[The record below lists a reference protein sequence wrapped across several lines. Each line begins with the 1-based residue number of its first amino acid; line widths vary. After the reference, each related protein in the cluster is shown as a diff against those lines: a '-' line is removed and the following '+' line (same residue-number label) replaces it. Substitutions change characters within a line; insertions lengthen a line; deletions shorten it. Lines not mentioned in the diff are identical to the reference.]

1 MPKGLRRHPRDGVS
15 SEKRIGIGSRFYDF
29 DSSMSARF
37 VHGLKLRPL
46 TTSTFAPR
54 PRNVTSASRVIATS
68 LTFDEY
74 AHAPAP
80 APEPSPTE
88 LLVAAKTRDLLG
100 SLERGDSNP
109 SRPWG
114 HYVDL
119 LNYMG
124 LEKLPLELHQ
134 LVLRKCV
141 PPASVVRAASAREN
155 RARFYPHAPHAYE
168 NRLQTVMK
176 NIRSAG
182 WRAELDDYH
191 FILEQFAA
199 AGHYI
204 GSRRIL
210 QEMAYTGIEP
220 QPKTYS
226 LCLQALAH
234 RLTLPYSKV
243 KYPTLIDETTKMTR
257 DLIRDMRTRKVPF
270 TSVNVD
276 LAVRI
281 LRETVDE
288 KGFDELIKFSYGIDL
303 AYPDC
308 LPLEVIE
315 QQTAPKDASSE
326 ALHPP
331 LYPLQPLSTPALN
344 TILDILGRT
353 GRISK
358 MVQAFEVLSQ
368 PIPRSGQSPTSL
380 FEEDEDD
387 HPINPP
393 SRPEPIHPLPFAPPN
408 TTTFRFLI
416 KHAAMAGHAVF
427 ARHYLVQA
435 MRQDRKEDVR
445 LKRDLCT
452 LPVHEI
458 SPPPLAVNRSMF
470 LSVFGLSNC
479 EKHVELMHWTLRMI
493 RRTLR
498 RKRKDLHWYTYKRL
512 TRYGQRTAEGG
523 GVAGGVSESEEASDA
538 SQALSLVTDVV
549 QETSPPSSA
558 DSSSNSNI
566 LREASAPTPPNFSP
580 SITQIDPLAE
590 SSSAVCTSSPP
601 TPSTTPSSQ
610 NSGRTS
616 ESSIF
621 DLDINSDYSH
631 SPRPPRVFDIDAHIS
646 LLQRDIRQLE
656 RLDSDVEVVLGRTV
670 HRIKERLGRR
680 VWSGKNVWLAQDQ
693 ARVPVTKE
701 FWKEA
706 VNFVAPSVTKLR
718 RAQDQRQTR
727 PERS

>member
-1 MPKGLRRHPRDGVS
+1 
-15 SEKRIGIGSRFYDF
+15 
-29 DSSMSARF
+29 MSVRF

-54 PRNVTSASRVIATS
+54 PRNLPSSSRAVATS
-68 LTFDEY
+68 LSFDEFT
-74 AHAPAP
+74 HASP

-155 RARFYPHAPHAYE
+155 RARFFPHAPHAYE

-199 AGHYI
+199 VGHHV

-210 QEMAYTGIEP
+210 QEMAYAGIRP

-234 RLTLPYSKV
+234 RLTLSYPKV
-243 KYPTLIDETTKMTR
+243 KYPALIDETTKMAR
-257 DLIRDMRTRKVPF
+257 DLIQDMRTRKLPF

-276 LAVRI
+276 LAIRV

-315 QQTAPKDASSE
+315 QQAAPEDASSE
-326 ALHPP
+326 VLRPP

-344 TILDILGRT
+344 TIIDMLGRT

-368 PIPRSGQSPTSL
+368 PIPKSGQSPTSL
-380 FEEDEDD
+380 FDEDEDD
-387 HPINPP
+387 NPVNPP
-393 SRPEPIHPLPFAPPN
+393 SGPEPIHPLPFAPPN
-408 TTTFRFLI
+408 TTTFQFLI
-416 KHAAMAGHAVF
+416 KHAAREGHAVF

-435 MRQDRKEDVR
+435 MRLDREADVR
-445 LKRDLCT
+445 LKRDICT

-458 SPPPLAVNRSMF
+458 SPPRLAVNRNMF
-470 LSVFGLSNC
+470 LSIFGLSNC
-479 EKHVELMHWTLRMI
+479 DKQVELMRWTLRMI

-498 RKRKDLHWYTYKRL
+498 RKRKDLYWYSYKRL
-512 TRYGQRTAEGG
+512 TRYGQETALGG
-523 GVAGGVSESEEASDA
+523 DISSGVSESGKTSQA
-538 SQALSLVTDVV
+538 SQALSSVADVV
-549 QETSPPSSA
+549 QETSSANPSSHSNVLREDSA
-558 DSSSNSNI
+558 PAPSTFSSSI
-566 LREASAPTPPNFSP
+566 AQVDPP
-580 SITQIDPLAE
+580 AE
-590 SSSAVCTSSPP
+590 SSNAVHAS
-601 TPSTTPSSQ
+601 TPLTQSSQ
-610 NSGRTS
+610 HSGRTS
-616 ESSIF
+616 ESSVF
-621 DLDINSDYSH
+621 DLDIDSDYSH
-631 SPRPPRVFDIDAHIS
+631 SPPPPRVFDIDAHIS

-656 RLDSDVEVVLGRTV
+656 RLDSHVEVVLGRTV

-706 VNFVAPSVTKLR
+706 VNFVVPNVTKLR
-718 RAQDQRQTR
+718 RARDQRQTR
-727 PERS
+727 PKWS

>member
-1 MPKGLRRHPRDGVS
+1 
-15 SEKRIGIGSRFYDF
+15 
-29 DSSMSARF
+29 MSAR
-37 VHGLKLRPL
+37 VLHGLKLRQL

-54 PRNVTSASRVIATS
+54 PRNPRPSSRSIATS
-68 LTFDEY
+68 LNFDES
-74 AHAPAP
+74 AHASTHAP
-80 APEPSPTE
+80 DPSPTE
-88 LLVAAKTRDLLG
+88 LLVAAKTRDLVG

-141 PPASVVRAASAREN
+141 PPARSLRAASAREN

-168 NRLQTVMK
+168 HRLQTVIK

-199 AGHYI
+199 VGHHL

-210 QEMAYTGIEP
+210 QEMAYVGIEP

-243 KYPTLIDETTKMTR
+243 KYPDLIDETTKMAR
-257 DLIRDMRTRKVPF
+257 DLIQDMRTRKVPF

-276 LAVRI
+276 LSIRI
-281 LRETVDE
+281 LRETIDE

-315 QQTAPKDASSE
+315 QQTVPKDGSSSSE
-326 ALHPP
+326 VLQPP
-331 LYPLQPLSTPALN
+331 AYQLQPLSTPALN
-344 TILDILGRT
+344 MILDMLGRA

-368 PIPRSGQSPTSL
+368 PIPKSDQSPTSL
-380 FEEDEDD
+380 FDEDEDD
-387 HPINPP
+387 DPINPP
-393 SRPEPIHPLPFAPPN
+393 STPEPIHPLPFAPPN
-408 TTTFRFLI
+408 TTTFQFLI
-416 KHAAMAGHAVF
+416 KHASRAGHAIF

-435 MRQDRKEDVR
+435 MRLDRKEDTR

-452 LPVHEI
+452 LPMNEV
-458 SPPPLAVNRSMF
+458 SPPLLAMQRNMF
-470 LSVFGLSNC
+470 LSVFGLSNVQ
-479 EKHVELMHWTLRMI
+479 KHVQLMSWTLRMI

-498 RKRKDLHWYTYKRL
+498 RKRKDLHWYTYKKL
-512 TRYGQRTAEGG
+512 VRYGQGAALGG
-523 GVAGGVSESEEASDA
+523 GVSTESRKALVE
-538 SQALSLVTDVV
+538 SQAVSPVTDVV
-549 QETSPPSSA
+549 QDTLTSSPTG
-558 DSSSNSNI
+558 
-566 LREASAPTPPNFSP
+566 ASVPTPSNFSP
-580 SITQIDPLAE
+580 PNAQVDKLAE
-590 SSSAVCTSSPP
+590 SSGVVHTSSPSP
-601 TPSTTPSSQ
+601 IHTRAPSTVPSSEH
-610 NSGRTS
+610 SGGTS
-616 ESSIF
+616 ESSVF
-621 DLDINSDYSH
+621 DFNINSDYSH
-631 SPRPPRVFDIDAHIS
+631 SPLPPRVFDIDAHIS
-646 LLQRDIRQLE
+646 HLQRDIHQLE
-656 RLDSDVEVVLGRTV
+656 QLDSNVEAVLGRTV
-670 HRIKERLGRR
+670 HRVKERLGRR
-680 VWSGKNVWLAQDQ
+680 VWSGKDIWLAQDR
-693 ARVPVTKE
+693 ARVPASKE
-701 FWKEA
+701 FWKGA
-706 VNFVAPSVTKLR
+706 VNFVVPDATKLR
-718 RAQDQRQTR
+718 ARGQRQTR
-727 PERS
+727 SKRS

>member
-1 MPKGLRRHPRDGVS
+1 
-15 SEKRIGIGSRFYDF
+15 
-29 DSSMSARF
+29 
-37 VHGLKLRPL
+37 
-46 TTSTFAPR
+46 
-54 PRNVTSASRVIATS
+54 
-68 LTFDEY
+68 
-74 AHAPAP
+74 
-80 APEPSPTE
+80 
-88 LLVAAKTRDLLG
+88 
-100 SLERGDSNP
+100 
-109 SRPWG
+109 
-114 HYVDL
+114 
-119 LNYMG
+119 MG

-155 RARFYPHAPHAYE
+155 RARFFPHAPHAYE

-199 AGHYI
+199 VGHYV

-210 QEMAYTGIEP
+210 QEMAYAGIQP

-234 RLTLPYSKV
+234 RLTLSYSKV
-243 KYPTLIDETTKMTR
+243 TYPALIDETTKMAR
-257 DLIRDMRTRKVPF
+257 DLIQDMRKRKLPF

-276 LAVRI
+276 LAIRV

-315 QQTAPKDASSE
+315 QQAAPEDASSE
-326 ALHPP
+326 VLRPP
-331 LYPLQPLSTPALN
+331 TYPLQPLSTPALN
-344 TILDILGRT
+344 TIIDMLGRT

-368 PIPRSGQSPTSL
+368 PIPKSGQSPTLL
-380 FEEDEDD
+380 FDEDEDD
-387 HPINPP
+387 RPVNPP
-393 SRPEPIHPLPFAPPN
+393 SNPEPIHPLPFAPPN
-408 TTTFRFLI
+408 TTTFQFLI
-416 KHAAMAGHAVF
+416 KHAAREGHAVF

-435 MRQDRKEDVR
+435 MRMDREADVH

-458 SPPPLAVNRSMF
+458 SPPRLAVNRNMF

-479 EKHVELMHWTLRMI
+479 EKQVELMRWTLRMI

-498 RKRKDLHWYTYKRL
+498 RKRKDLYWYTYKRS
-512 TRYGQRTAEGG
+512 TRYGQGTALGG
-523 GVAGGVSESEEASDA
+523 DVSSVVSELMETSRA
-538 SQALSLVTDVV
+538 SQALSPAAGVV
-549 QETSPPSSA
+549 QETSSANPSSR
-558 DSSSNSNI
+558 SNV
-566 LREASAPTPPNFSP
+566 LREDSAPTPSTFSP
-580 SITQIDPLAE
+580 SIAQVDPSLAE
-590 SSSAVCTSSPP
+590 GSNAVRASSPP
-601 TPSTTPSSQ
+601 TPSSQ
-610 NSGRTS
+610 HSGRTS
-616 ESSIF
+616 EPSVF
-621 DLDINSDYSH
+621 DLDIDSDYSH
-631 SPRPPRVFDIDAHIS
+631 SPPPPRVFDIDAHIS

-656 RLDSDVEVVLGRTV
+656 RLDSHVDVVLGRTV

-680 VWSGKNVWLAQDQ
+680 VWSGKNVWLAQEQ

-706 VNFVAPSVTKLR
+706 VNFVVPNVTKLR
-718 RAQDQRQTR
+718 RARDQRQTR
-727 PERS
+727 PKWSGSA

>member
-1 MPKGLRRHPRDGVS
+1 
-15 SEKRIGIGSRFYDF
+15 
-29 DSSMSARF
+29 MSARF

-54 PRNVTSASRVIATS
+54 PRNLPSSSRAVATS
-68 LTFDEY
+68 LTFDEFTH
-74 AHAPAP
+74 ASAPAS
-80 APEPSPTE
+80 EPSPTE

-155 RARFYPHAPHAYE
+155 RARFFSHAPHAYE

-199 AGHYI
+199 VGHYV

-210 QEMAYTGIEP
+210 QEMAYAGIQP

-234 RLTLPYSKV
+234 RLTLSYPKV
-243 KYPTLIDETTKMTR
+243 KYPALIDETTKMTR
-257 DLIRDMRTRKVPF
+257 DLIQDMRTRKLPF

-276 LAVRI
+276 LAIRV

-303 AYPDC
+303 VYPDC

-315 QQTAPKDASSE
+315 QQAAPEDANSDV
-326 ALHPP
+326 LRPP

-344 TILDILGRT
+344 TIIDMLGRT

-358 MVQAFEVLSQ
+358 MVQAFE
-368 PIPRSGQSPTSL
+368 SGQSPTSL
-380 FEEDEDD
+380 FDEDEDD
-387 HPINPP
+387 NPVNPP
-393 SRPEPIHPLPFAPPN
+393 SSPEPIHPLPFAPPN
-408 TTTFRFLI
+408 TTTFQFLI
-416 KHAAMAGHAVF
+416 KHAAREGHAVF

-435 MRQDRKEDVR
+435 MRQDREADVR

-458 SPPPLAVNRSMF
+458 SPPRLAVNRNMF

-479 EKHVELMHWTLRMI
+479 DKQVELMRWTLRMI

-498 RKRKDLHWYTYKRL
+498 RKRKDLYWYSYKRL
-512 TRYGQRTAEGG
+512 TRYGQGTALGG
-523 GVAGGVSESEEASDA
+523 EISSGVSESGETSQA
-538 SQALSLVTDVV
+538 SQALSSAADVAMCCV
-549 QETSPPSSA
+549 KIRPQHLQPSRLPSPKLTRRLLRARTRFSTSTHP
-558 DSSSNSNI
+558 
-566 LREASAPTPPNFSP
+566 
-580 SITQIDPLAE
+580 
-590 SSSAVCTSSPP
+590 
-601 TPSTTPSSQ
+601 TPSSQ
-610 NSGRTS
+610 DSGRTS
-616 ESSIF
+616 ESSVF
-621 DLDINSDYSH
+621 DLDIDSDYSH
-631 SPRPPRVFDIDAHIS
+631 SPPPPRVFDIDAHIS

-656 RLDSDVEVVLGRTV
+656 RLDSHVEVVLGRTV

-680 VWSGKNVWLAQDQ
+680 VWSGKNVWLAQEQ

-706 VNFVAPSVTKLR
+706 VNFVVPNVTKLR
-718 RAQDQRQTR
+718 RARDQSQTR
-727 PERS
+727 PKWS

>member
-1 MPKGLRRHPRDGVS
+1 MNSPTPPHP
-15 SEKRIGIGSRFYDF
+15 
-29 DSSMSARF
+29 
-37 VHGLKLRPL
+37 L
-46 TTSTFAPR
+46 
-54 PRNVTSASRVIATS
+54 
-68 LTFDEY
+68 
-74 AHAPAP
+74 
-80 APEPSPTE
+80 PEPSPTE
-88 LLVAAKTRDLLG
+88 LLVAVKTRDLLG

-124 LEKLPLELHQ
+124 LEKLPLEVHQ

-155 RARFYPHAPHAYE
+155 RARFFPHAPHAYE

-199 AGHYI
+199 VGHYV

-210 QEMAYTGIEP
+210 QEMAYAGMQP

-234 RLTLPYSKV
+234 RLTLSYPIV
-243 KYPTLIDETTKMTR
+243 KYPALIDETTKMAR
-257 DLIRDMRTRKVPF
+257 DLIQDMRTRKLPF

-276 LAVRI
+276 LAIRV

-315 QQTAPKDASSE
+315 QQAAPEDASSE
-326 ALHPP
+326 VPRPP

-344 TILDILGRT
+344 TIIDMLGRT

-368 PIPRSGQSPTSL
+368 PIPKSGQSPTSL
-380 FEEDEDD
+380 FDEDEDD
-387 HPINPP
+387 NLVNPP
-393 SRPEPIHPLPFAPPN
+393 SGPEPIHPLPFAPPN
-408 TTTFRFLI
+408 TTTFQFLI
-416 KHAAMAGHAVF
+416 KHAAREGHAVF

-435 MRQDRKEDVR
+435 MRLDREADVR

-452 LPVHEI
+452 LPVHDI
-458 SPPPLAVNRSMF
+458 LPPRLAVNRNMF
-470 LSVFGLSNC
+470 LSIFGLSNC
-479 EKHVELMHWTLRMI
+479 DKQVELMRWTLRMI

-498 RKRKDLHWYTYKRL
+498 RKRKDLYWYTYKS
-512 TRYGQRTAEGG
+512 
-523 GVAGGVSESEEASDA
+523 GVSESMETSQA
-538 SQALSLVTDVV
+538 SQALSPAADV
-549 QETSPPSSA
+549 PP
-558 DSSSNSNI
+558 
-566 LREASAPTPPNFSP
+566 
-580 SITQIDPLAE
+580 AE
-590 SSSAVCTSSPP
+590 SSNAVRATTPPTSS
-601 TPSTTPSSQ
+601 SQ
-610 NSGRTS
+610 HSGRTS
-616 ESSIF
+616 ESS
-621 DLDINSDYSH
+621 
-631 SPRPPRVFDIDAHIS
+631 
-646 LLQRDIRQLE
+646 
-656 RLDSDVEVVLGRTV
+656 RLDSHVEVVLGRTV

-680 VWSGKNVWLAQDQ
+680 VWSGKNVWLAQEQ

-706 VNFVAPSVTKLR
+706 VNFVVPNVTKLR
-718 RAQDQRQTR
+718 RARDQRQTR
-727 PERS
+727 PKWS

>member
-1 MPKGLRRHPRDGVS
+1 
-15 SEKRIGIGSRFYDF
+15 
-29 DSSMSARF
+29 MSARF

-46 TTSTFAPR
+46 TTLTFAPR
-54 PRNVTSASRVIATS
+54 PRSLPSSSRAVATS
-68 LTFDEY
+68 LTFDEFT
-74 AHAPAP
+74 HASAP

-155 RARFYPHAPHAYE
+155 RARFFPHAPHAYE

-182 WRAELDDYH
+182 WRAELNDYH

-199 AGHYI
+199 VGHYV

-210 QEMAYTGIEP
+210 QEMAYAGIQP

-234 RLTLPYSKV
+234 RLTLSYQ
-243 KYPTLIDETTKMTR
+243 YPALIDETTKMAR
-257 DLIRDMRTRKVPF
+257 DLIQDMRTRKLPF

-276 LAVRI
+276 LAIRV

-303 AYPDC
+303 AYPDS

-315 QQTAPKDASSE
+315 QQAAPEDASSE
-326 ALHPP
+326 VLRPP
-331 LYPLQPLSTPALN
+331 TYPLQPLSTPALN
-344 TILDILGRT
+344 TIIDMLGRT

-368 PIPRSGQSPTSL
+368 PIPKSGQSPTLL
-380 FEEDEDD
+380 FDEDEDD
-387 HPINPP
+387 KPVNPP
-393 SRPEPIHPLPFAPPN
+393 SSPEPIHPLPFAPPN
-408 TTTFRFLI
+408 TTTFQFLI
-416 KHAAMAGHAVF
+416 KHAAREGHAVF

-435 MRQDRKEDVR
+435 MRMDREADVR

-458 SPPPLAVNRSMF
+458 SPPRLAVNRNMF

-479 EKHVELMHWTLRMI
+479 EKQVELMRWTLRMI

-498 RKRKDLHWYTYKRL
+498 RKRKDLYWYTYKRS
-512 TRYGQRTAEGG
+512 TRYGQGTALGG
-523 GVAGGVSESEEASDA
+523 DVSSVVSESMETSQA
-538 SQALSLVTDVV
+538 SQALSPATDVV
-549 QETSPPSSA
+549 QETSSADPSSR
-558 DSSSNSNI
+558 SNV
-566 LREASAPTPPNFSP
+566 LREDSAATPSTFSP
-580 SITQIDPLAE
+580 SIAQVDPSPAE
-590 SSSAVCTSSPP
+590 SSNASSV
-601 TPSTTPSSQ
+601 
-610 NSGRTS
+610 
-616 ESSIF
+616 F
-621 DLDINSDYSH
+621 DLDIDSDYSH
-631 SPRPPRVFDIDAHIS
+631 SPPPPRVFDIDAHIS
-646 LLQRDIRQLE
+646 FLQRDIRQLE
-656 RLDSDVEVVLGRTV
+656 QLDSHVDVVLGRTV

-680 VWSGKNVWLAQDQ
+680 VWSGKNVWLAQEQ

-706 VNFVAPSVTKLR
+706 VNFVVPNVTKHR
-718 RAQDQRQTR
+718 RARARDQRQTR
-727 PERS
+727 PKWSGSA